1 MDISLKRPIGHT
13 PAQVTQLGLG
23 GTAFANMYQAVP
35 EQGAHD
41 TIQAAYQAGIRYFDT
56 APLYGRGLSET
67 RLGAGLATLPRETL
81 VISTKVGYALMP
93 QPAGAAPRDVFQD
106 PLPFVTRF
114 DYSRDGVLRSL
125 EGSLQRLQTD
135 HVEIVL
141 IHDPDESVSTKRGAD
156 LYATSHF
163 AEVMAGAYP
172 ALHELRAQGVIKAIG
187 LGMNQW
193 QMLADFAR
201 AGDFDCF
208 LLAGRY
214 TLLEHA
220 PSQAFM
226 ALCEQK
232 GISIVIG
239 GPYNS
244 GILATGAVP
253 GAYYNYAPAPDDIL
267 QLTGQIEAVCARHGV
282 PLPAA
287 ALQFPFGHPAVA
299 SVIPG
304 ARSAA
309 EAQANVGLFQYPIP
323 RDFWLELQALGLV
336 DAAARLPQG

>member
-1 MDISLKRPIGHT
+1 MNIATQRPIGKT
-13 PAQVTQLGLG
+13 SVQVTQLGVG
-23 GTAFANMYQAVP
+23 GTAFGNLYQAMP
-35 EQGAHD
+35 EQDAHD
-41 TIQAAYQAGIRYFDT
+41 TIHAAYRAGIRYFDT
-56 APLYGRGLSET
+56 APLYGHGLSET
-67 RLGAGLATLPRETL
+67 RLGAGLASLPRETL
-81 VISTKVGYALMP
+81 VISTKVGYTLVPRPAKAIP
-93 QPAGAAPRDVFQD
+93 QGVFQD
-106 PLPFVTRF
+106 PLPFDTLF

-125 EGSLQRLQTD
+125 EGSLKRLQTD

-156 LYATSHF
+156 LYAKSHF

-201 AGDFDCF
+201 AGEFDGF

-220 PSQAFM
+220 PAAAFM

-232 GISIVIG
+232 HISVVIG

-244 GILATGAVP
+244 GILASGAVP
-253 GAYYNYAPAPDDIL
+253 GAYYNYGPAPEDIL
-267 QLTGQIEAVCARHGV
+267 ALTRKIEAVCARHHV

-304 ARSAA
+304 ARSAG
-309 EAQANVGLFQYPIP
+309 ETEANVRLFEHPIP
-323 RDFWLELQALGLV
+323 RDFWLELQAEGLV
-336 DAAARLPQG
+336 DGEARLPLD